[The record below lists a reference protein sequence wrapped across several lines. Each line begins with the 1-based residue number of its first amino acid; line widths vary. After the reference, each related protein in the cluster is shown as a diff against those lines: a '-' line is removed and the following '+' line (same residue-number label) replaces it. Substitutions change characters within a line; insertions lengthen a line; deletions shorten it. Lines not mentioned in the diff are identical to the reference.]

1 MIKRLL
7 LSASLLFTQNLFSQ
21 DTTVFID
28 QQAVTLTEVVVR
40 NQINVP
46 AFMQRIKEDSSFYKA
61 FKNLRILGYTA
72 MNDIRMLDKKNK
84 TIASLSSTS
93 VQHIDN
99 NCRWMD
105 VLRQAHQGKF
115 YDKAGGYNFYTAEF
129 YANLF
134 FAADTIC
141 GETNIVGDPEFSIRG
156 KSGLAKHKEQL
167 KMLFFNP
174 GKRIPG
180 LPFIGNKVALFDEK
194 VADLYDFEIDINTF
208 KGENCY
214 VFSIIP
220 RQDLSAGERKQLVI
234 NEMTTWFDMQS
245 WEIAARHYDLS
256 YSAGIYD
263 FDVHI
268 EVEMG
273 KAGPYT
279 VPVVMR
285 YNGDWDIAFKP
296 RERGIFTATLSN
308 FILPRE

>member
-7 LSASLLFTQNLFSQ
+7 FSASLFFTTTLYAQ

-28 QQAVTLTEVVVR
+28 QKAVILTEVVVR
-40 NQINVP
+40 NRINVP

-72 MNDIRMLDKKNK
+72 MNDIRMLDKKGK

-93 VQHIDN
+93 VQYIN
-99 NCRWMD
+99 KNCRWME
-105 VLRQAHQGKF
+105 LSRQAHQGKF
-115 YDKAGGYNFYTAEF
+115 YDKSGGYNFYTAEL

-141 GETNIVGDPEFSIRG
+141 GETNIVGDPAFSIRG
-156 KSGLAKHKEQL
+156 KSGLARHKEQL

-194 VADLYDFEIDINTF
+194 VAELYDFGIDINTF

-214 VFSIIP
+214 VFRITP
-220 RQDLSAGERKQLVI
+220 RKDLSSGERNQLVI
-234 NEMTTWFDMQS
+234 NEMITWFDMES
-245 WEIAARHYDLS
+245 WEITGRHYDLS
-256 YSAGIYD
+256 YSAGVYD

-273 KAGPYT
+273 KVGPYT

-308 FILPRE
+308 FVLPQE